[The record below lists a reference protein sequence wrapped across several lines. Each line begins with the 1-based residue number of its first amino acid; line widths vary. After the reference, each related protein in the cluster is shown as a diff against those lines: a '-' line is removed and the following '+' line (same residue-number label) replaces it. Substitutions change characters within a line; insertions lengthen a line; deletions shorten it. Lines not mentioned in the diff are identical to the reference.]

1 MLQDIDGIALQEPK
15 TQLAWEKHLPM
26 NKSDLNRNAY
36 LLQGAMARKGYMR
49 WWHSFTGVQPETGE
63 TRTFF
68 VEYFIIN
75 PGLGSEQP
83 ILGQHP
89 YFKKR
94 DMRPSYVMIKAGAF
108 PGKAADNQELVGKQL
123 HAFFPISSL
132 KIAKDPLIIQAEDCF
147 YSENH
152 ISGRVDVTTKEARH
166 LSLMTDEGSME
177 WDLEVHKAVACHT
190 GFLSN
195 AFFTALN
202 ALTSFWHAEGIRTF
216 YKGSVTLDGISYQVT
231 PENSY
236 GYADKH
242 WGKTAL
248 NALTSFWHAEGIRTF
263 YKGSVTLDGIS
274 YQVTP
279 ENSYG
284 YADKHW
290 GKSYNRPWLQ
300 LASCHLISER
310 TGHELK
316 HSALAMDGCS
326 PKFLCFPLK
335 RRLMLQ
341 LTYTGEDFEFHFAK
355 PGSFCRCKWNI
366 KETNK
371 RYIWHIMAQ
380 NKSAVI
386 KISGSCRKEEMLPL
400 RYEAPDG
407 SKAEVPLS
415 GGGSGYGSL
424 QIYRRTPAGKQLLDS
439 LTYENALF
447 FYQA

>member
-1 MLQDIDGIALQEPK
+1 
-15 TQLAWEKHLPM
+15 
-26 NKSDLNRNAY
+26 
-36 LLQGAMARKGYMR
+36 MR
-49 WWHSFTGVQPETGE
+49 WWHSFTGVQTETGE
-63 TRTFF
+63 TRAFF

-75 PGLGSEQP
+75 PGLGGEQP

-94 DMRPSYVMIKAGAF
+94 GMRPSYVMIKAGAF
-108 PGKAADNQELVGKQL
+108 PSAAAGSQEPQEKQL
-123 HAFFPISSL
+123 HAFYPISSL
-132 KIAKDPLIIQAEDCF
+132 KIAKDPLIIQAGDCF

-152 ISGRVDVTTKEARH
+152 ISGRVDVTNKEARH
-166 LSLMTDEGSME
+166 RSLMTNEGSME

-202 ALTSFWHAEGIRTF
+202 TLTSFWHAEGIRTF
-216 YKGSVTLDGISYQVT
+216 YRGSVTLDGISYQIT
-231 PENSY
+231 PESSY

-242 WGKTAL
+242 WGK
-248 NALTSFWHAEGIRTF
+248 N
-263 YKGSVTLDGIS
+263 
-274 YQVTP
+274 
-279 ENSYG
+279 
-284 YADKHW
+284 
-290 GKSYNRPWLQ
+290 YNQPWLQ
-300 LASCHLISER
+300 LASCHLVSER

-341 LTYTGEDFEFHFAK
+341 LTYTGEDFEFHFAR
-355 PGSFCRCKWNI
+355 PGSFCCCKWKI

-371 RYIWHIMAQ
+371 RYIWHITAQ

-407 SKAEVPLS
+407 SITENPLL
-415 GGGSGYGSL
+415 GSGSGCGSL
-424 QIYRRTPAGKQLLDS
+424 QIYRRTSARKQLLDS

-447 FYQA
+447 IYHA

>member
-1 MLQDIDGIALQEPK
+1 MESSS
-15 TQLAWEKHLPM
+15 THF
-26 NKSDLNRNAY
+26 S
-36 LLQGAMARKGYMR
+36 
-49 WWHSFTGVQPETGE
+49 
-63 TRTFF
+63 
-68 VEYFIIN
+68 
-75 PGLGSEQP
+75 
-83 ILGQHP
+83 
-89 YFKKR
+89 
-94 DMRPSYVMIKAGAF
+94 
-108 PGKAADNQELVGKQL
+108 
-123 HAFFPISSL
+123 PISSL

-195 AFFTALN
+195 AFF
-202 ALTSFWHAEGIRTF
+202 
-216 YKGSVTLDGISYQVT
+216 
-231 PENSY
+231 
-236 GYADKH
+236 
-242 WGKTAL
+242 TAL

-386 KISGSCRKEEMLPL
+386 KISGSCRKEEMLPIQV
-400 RYEAPDG
+400 R
-407 SKAEVPLS
+407 S
-415 GGGSGYGSL
+415 
-424 QIYRRTPAGKQLLDS
+424 T
-439 LTYENALF
+439 
-447 FYQA
+447 

>member
-1 MLQDIDGIALQEPK
+1 
-15 TQLAWEKHLPM
+15 M

-242 WGKTAL
+242 WGK
-248 NALTSFWHAEGIRTF
+248 
-263 YKGSVTLDGIS
+263 
-274 YQVTP
+274 
-279 ENSYG
+279 
-284 YADKHW
+284 
-290 GKSYNRPWLQ
+290 SYNRPWLQ

-415 GGGSGYGSL
+415 GGRSGYGSL

>member
-1 MLQDIDGIALQEPK
+1 
-15 TQLAWEKHLPM
+15 M

-242 WGKTAL
+242 WGK
-248 NALTSFWHAEGIRTF
+248 
-263 YKGSVTLDGIS
+263 
-274 YQVTP
+274 
-279 ENSYG
+279 
-284 YADKHW
+284 
-290 GKSYNRPWLQ
+290 SYNRPWLQ

>member
-242 WGKTAL
+242 WGK
-248 NALTSFWHAEGIRTF
+248 
-263 YKGSVTLDGIS
+263 
-274 YQVTP
+274 
-279 ENSYG
+279 
-284 YADKHW
+284 
-290 GKSYNRPWLQ
+290 SYNRPWLQ

-415 GGGSGYGSL
+415 GGRSGYGSL

>member
-242 WGKTAL
+242 WGK
-248 NALTSFWHAEGIRTF
+248 
-263 YKGSVTLDGIS
+263 
-274 YQVTP
+274 
-279 ENSYG
+279 
-284 YADKHW
+284 
-290 GKSYNRPWLQ
+290 SYNRPWLQ